1 MGNGHSLRGVQ
12 AEGTIGRQFRN
23 GATSVRIMGKFC
35 DVYARM
41 EALDAFSAH
50 DNQFEFLDWIRGF
63 NIFPEKAFVN
73 HGEKIAAMTCA
84 KDPPRVRGEV
94 YFPRMWD
101 SIGLSMLGR
110 T

>member
-1 MGNGHSLRGVQ
+1 
-12 AEGTIGRQFRN
+12 
-23 GATSVRIMGKFC
+23 
-35 DVYARM
+35 M

-101 SIGLSMLGR
+101 SVGLSMLGR